1 MSKNR
6 SPFTIMVSLINV
18 TKKRIMLC
26 IMLFV
31 TSSIC
36 ANAQQINVVS
46 EISWNAF
53 GINYTGLMVT
63 FTDNTGIF
71 VVDYYLSY
79 TGYVRVLQSV
89 NVKNEYDMWG
99 NCTTYLLGYNAI
111 SSQPISYSPD
121 SFVIYP
127 NGTMFTQDSAGVWS
141 TAIIARVVPQYE
153 WDGAFRKYG
162 LDD

>member
-1 MSKNR
+1 MI
-6 SPFTIMVSLINV
+6 PFINI
-18 TKKRIMLC
+18 TKKRITLC

-31 TSSIC
+31 SSIC

-53 GINYTGLMVT
+53 GVNYTGLMVT
-63 FTDNTGIF
+63 LTDNTGIF
-71 VVDYYLSY
+71 VVDYYHSSV
-79 TGYVRVLQSV
+79 GYVRVVQSV
-89 NVKNEYDMWG
+89 NVRNEYDMWG
-99 NCTTYLLGYNAI
+99 NCTTYLFGYDAI
-111 SSQPISYSPD
+111 PSEPVLYSPD
-121 SFVIYP
+121 SFVIFP

-141 TAIIARVVPQYE
+141 TAIIARIVPQYE